1 MFCPISLVTLRG
13 GPTVAYD
20 SPAEDVRPIP
30 GFHLAI
36 AAPRSARPGSA
47 FIALAALFALIA
59 FAGSLEA
66 LHAAPPQSSR
76 AAASTSA
83 GENSNRLVK
92 PLVSP
97 GAASTAS
104 TSTAAPYRA
113 VLNQYCVVCH
123 NEQLHT
129 AGLVLSKLDVANVPE
144 GAETWEKVIG
154 KLRTGAM
161 PPVGMPRP
169 DKATY
174 DGLAAYLETALD
186 QAAVAKPN
194 PGRVAVHR
202 LNRAEYTNALRDLLA
217 VDVDVES
224 LLPVDD
230 SGYGFDNIA
239 NVLSVSPMLLVRYMS
254 AAGKVTR
261 LAIGDP
267 NVLPNLETYDLPYL
281 LPQDERMSE
290 DLPFGSR
297 GGVAIRHNFPLD
309 GEYLIKIRLQRAG
322 IEHDRQIIGLSEPHQ
337 LDVRVDGERIKL
349 FTVGGQPNHTEKS
362 QPSATDSQKKAFGY
376 DFRTDSSDANL
387 EVRFAAKAGE
397 RVVDVNFVNDSW
409 EREGVL
415 DSPLAEFRLLDKSSE
430 GRSDSPGTE
439 EDSPAVAQV
448 SISGPYN
455 PKGLSETSS
464 RRKIFICR
472 PANSADELACA
483 NKILSALA
491 RSAYRRPVAASDLQ
505 PLLNLYKVG
514 RKDGDFE
521 AGIAMALQRILVSP
535 EFLFRMERD
544 AASVVPG
551 TAYRVSDIELAS
563 RLSFLLWS
571 SIPDNQLLNLAAAG
585 KLKDPAV
592 LERQV
597 RRMLADPRSNA
608 LVTNFFGQWLYLRNM
623 PGVHPD
629 QDAFPEFDESLRA
642 AFEQE
647 TQLFL
652 ESNLR
657 EDRSVLDLLNADYT
671 FVNERLARFYG
682 IPDVYGS
689 HFRRVSLS
697 GHEERR
703 GLLGQG
709 SILTV
714 TSYANRTSPTIRG
727 KWLLTNVL
735 GTPPPPPPP
744 DVPSLKETP
753 PNGKVLT
760 MRERMEQHRSNA
772 ACAVCHA
779 QMDPLGFALEN
790 FDGVGEW
797 RATSEAG
804 SPVDASGVLPN
815 GLKFNGPAELRNVL
829 LSHPE
834 QFAKTVTERMLT
846 YALGRGVEYYD
857 QPAIRKITREAAPN
871 NYQWSSIIL
880 GIVNSVP
887 FQMRMTKPQEAPIV
901 RTAQSQNQAA
911 REPKP

>member
-1 MFCPISLVTLRG
+1 VT
-13 GPTVAYD
+13 YY
-20 SPAEDVRPIP
+20 SPAEDVRPNLRLFSAVAVP
-30 GFHLAI
+30 PASVAI
-36 AAPRSARPGSA
+36 VAL
-47 FIALAALFALIA
+47 LAAMF
-59 FAGSLEA
+59 GSTAVLKA
-66 LHAAPPQSSR
+66 TPPQSNGSVASV
-76 AAASTSA
+76 AASKSDKQPARPLAQHAAIPTRSAPSADASTS
-83 GENSNRLVK
+83 
-92 PLVSP
+92 
-97 GAASTAS
+97 
-104 TSTAAPYRA
+104 APYRA

-129 AGLVLSKLDVANVPE
+129 AGLVLSKMDVANVPE
-144 GAETWEKVIG
+144 GAETWEKVIA

-161 PPVGMPRP
+161 PPAGMPRP

-174 DGLAAYLETALD
+174 DAFATYLEASLD
-186 QAAVAKPN
+186 HAAAAKPN
-194 PGRVAVHR
+194 PGRLAIHR
-202 LNRAEYTNALRDLLA
+202 LNRAEYKNAVHDLLA
-217 VDVDVES
+217 TDIDVES

-239 NVLSVSPMLLVRYMS
+239 DVLSVSPVLLVRYMS
-254 AAGKVTR
+254 AAGKVSR
-261 LAIGDP
+261 SAIGDP
-267 NVLPNLETYDLPYL
+267 NILPNLETYDVPYL
-281 LPQDERMSE
+281 LTQDERMSE

-297 GGVAIRHNFPLD
+297 GGIAIRHNFPVD
-309 GEYLIKIRLQRAG
+309 GEYLIKVRLQRAG
-322 IEHDRQIIGLSEPHQ
+322 IEHDRQIIGLSDPHQ

-349 FTVGGQPNHTEKS
+349 FTVGEEQPRNSE
-362 QPSATDSQKKAFGY
+362 SAAGSNPTGKKKFGY
-376 DFRTDSSDANL
+376 DYRSSDNADAHL
-387 EVRFAAKAGE
+387 EVRFPAKAGT
-397 RVVDVNFVNDSW
+397 RLVGVNFLNDAW

-430 GRSDSPGTE
+430 GRSDSPGTK
-439 EDSPAVAQV
+439 EDPPAVSQV
-448 SISGPYN
+448 LISGPYN
-455 PKGLSETSS
+455 AKGLSETPS
-464 RRKIFICR
+464 RRKIFVCR
-472 PANSADELACA
+472 PANSTDELPCA
-483 NKILSALA
+483 SKILSTLA
-491 RSAYRRPVAASDLQ
+491 RNAYRRPVTAGDLQ

-521 AGIAMALQRILVSP
+521 TGVGMALQRILVSA
-535 EFLFRMERD
+535 EFLFRVEQD
-544 AASVVPG
+544 PPNVAPG
-551 TAYRVSDIELAS
+551 TAYRISDLELAS
-563 RLSFLLWS
+563 RLSFFLWS
-571 SIPDNQLLNLAAAG
+571 SIPDNQLLRLAAAG
-585 KLKDPAV
+585 KLKEPAV
-592 LERQV
+592 LEQQV
-597 RRMLADPRSNA
+597 RRMLADSRSNA
-608 LVTNFFGQWLYLRNM
+608 LVSNFFGQWLYLRNM

-629 QDAFPEFDESLRA
+629 QDAFPEFDENLRE

-682 IPDVYGS
+682 IPNIYGS
-689 HFRRVSLS
+689 HFRRVSLE

-790 FDGVGEW
+790 FNGVGEW
-797 RATSEAG
+797 RTISEA
-804 SPVDASGVLPN
+804 STPVDASGVLPN
-815 GLKFNGPAELRNVL
+815 GVKFNGPAELRKVL

-834 QFAKTVTERMLT
+834 QFANTVTDRLLT
-846 YALGRGVEYYD
+846 YAMGRGVEYYD
-857 QPAIRKITREAAPN
+857 QPAIRKITREAASN
-871 NYQWSSIIL
+871 NYRWSSL
-880 GIVNSVP
+880 VQGIVNSVP
-887 FQMRMTKPQEAPIV
+887 FQMRMSKSQELTTV
-901 RTAQSQNQAA
+901 RTAQSQNQAG
-911 REPKP
+911 RESKP

>member
-1 MFCPISLVTLRG
+1 M
-13 GPTVAYD
+13 AHD
-20 SPAEDVRPIP
+20 SPAEDVKPNLRLLPAVAVQKSRAST
-30 GFHLAI
+30 AI
-36 AAPRSARPGSA
+36 AAL
-47 FIALAALFALIA
+47 LAAMFFGGSPGALKA
-59 FAGSLEA
+59 A
-66 LHAAPPQSSR
+66 LPQSNGSG
-76 AAASTSA
+76 ASTSA
-83 GENSNRLVK
+83 SKNNKQLVK
-92 PLVSP
+92 PPAQHVAIAIPQRSP
-97 GAASTAS
+97 SPDASTV
-104 TSTAAPYRA
+104 APYRA

-123 NEQLHT
+123 NEQLRT
-129 AGLVLSKLDVANVPE
+129 AGLVLSKMDVANVPE
-144 GAETWEKVIG
+144 GAEVWEKVIG

-161 PPVGMPRP
+161 PPAGMPRP
-169 DKATY
+169 AKASY
-174 DGLAAYLETALD
+174 DAFATYLETALD

-194 PGRVAVHR
+194 PGRVAIHR
-202 LNRAEYTNALRDLLA
+202 LNRAEYRNSIHDLLA
-217 VDVDVES
+217 TDIDVES

-239 NVLSVSPMLLVRYMS
+239 DVLSVSPMLLVRYMS
-254 AAGKVTR
+254 AAGKVSR
-261 LAIGDP
+261 SAIGDP
-267 NVLPNLETYDLPYL
+267 TVLPNLETYDVPYL
-281 LPQDERMSE
+281 LTQDERMNE

-297 GGVAIRHNFPLD
+297 GGIAIRHNFPLD
-309 GEYLIKIRLQRAG
+309 GEYLIKVRLQRAG

-337 LDVRVDGERIKL
+337 LDVRLDGERIKL
-349 FTVGGQPNHTEKS
+349 FTVGGEQPQTSESTTGN
-362 QPSATDSQKKAFGY
+362 PPGKKKFGY
-376 DFRTDSSDANL
+376 DYRSADTADAHL
-387 EVRFAAKAGE
+387 EVRFAAKAGT
-397 RVVDVNFVNDSW
+397 RLVGVNFLNDAW

-430 GRSDSPGTE
+430 GRSDSPGTK
-439 EDSPAVAQV
+439 EDAPAVSQV

-455 PKGLSETSS
+455 AKGLGETPS
-464 RRKIFICR
+464 RRKIFVCR
-472 PANSADELACA
+472 PANSADELPCA
-483 NKILSALA
+483 RRILSGLA
-491 RSAYRRPVAASDLQ
+491 RNAYRRPVTEGDVQAMLS
-505 PLLNLYKVG
+505 LYNVG
-514 RKDGDFE
+514 RKEGNFE
-521 AGIAMALQRILVSP
+521 AGIRMALQRILVSP
-535 EFLFRMERD
+535 EFLFRTEHD
-544 AASVVPG
+544 PASVESG
-551 TAYRVSDIELAS
+551 TAYRISDLELAS
-563 RLSFLLWS
+563 RLSFFLWS

-592 LERQV
+592 LEQQV
-597 RRMLADPRSNA
+597 RRMLADSRSNA

-629 QDAFPEFDESLRA
+629 QDAFPEFDENLRA

-657 EDRSVLDLLNADYT
+657 EDRSVLDLLSADYT

-682 IPDVYGS
+682 IPNIYGS
-689 HFRRVSLS
+689 HFRRVSLE
-697 GHEERR
+697 GHDERR

-790 FDGVGEW
+790 FNGVGEW
-797 RATSEAG
+797 RTVSEAG
-804 SPVDASGVLPN
+804 TPVDASGVLPN
-815 GLKFNGPAELRNVL
+815 GIQFNGPAALRSVL

-834 QFAKTVTERMLT
+834 QFANTVTDRLLT

-857 QPAIRKITREAAPN
+857 QPAIRKITREAASN
-871 NYQWSSIIL
+871 NYRWSSLIL
-880 GIVNSVP
+880 GIVNSTP
-887 FQMRMTKPQEAPIV
+887 FQMRMSKPQEPATV
-901 RTAQSQNQAA
+901 RTAQSQNQAV
-911 REPKP
+911 RESKP

>member
-1 MFCPISLVTLRG
+1 M
-13 GPTVAYD
+13 AND
-20 SPAEDVRPIP
+20 SPAEDVRPSLKVLRAV
-30 GFHLAI
+30 FV
-36 AAPRSARPGSA
+36 
-47 FIALAALFALIA
+47 LAAMMFGVSAAVLN
-59 FAGSLEA
+59 
-66 LHAAPPQSSR
+66 AAPPQSN
-76 AAASTSA
+76 ASVASQ
-83 GENSNRLVK
+83 R
-92 PLVSP
+92 SP
-97 GAASTAS
+97 SPDV
-104 TSTAAPYRA
+104 STAAPYRA
-113 VLNQYCVVCH
+113 LLNQYCVVCH

-129 AGLVLSKLDVANVPE
+129 AGLVLSKLDVTNVPA

-174 DGLAAYLETALD
+174 DAFATYLETALD
-186 QAAVAKPN
+186 RAAITNPN
-194 PGRVAVHR
+194 PGRVAIHR
-202 LNRAEYTNALRDLLA
+202 LNRAEYRNAIRDLLA
-217 VDVDVES
+217 TDIDVES

-239 NVLSVSPMLLVRYMS
+239 DVLSVSPMLLVRYMS
-254 AAGKVTR
+254 AAGKVSR
-261 LAIGDP
+261 SAIGDA
-267 NVLPNLETYDLPYL
+267 NVLPNLETYDVPYL
-281 LPQDERMSE
+281 LAQDERMSE

-297 GGVAIRHNFPLD
+297 GGVAIHHNFPVD

-337 LDVRVDGERIKL
+337 LDIRVDGERIKL
-349 FTVGGQPNHTEKS
+349 FTVGGEQEKS
-362 QPSATDSQKKAFGY
+362 EGPNPSGKKKFGY
-376 DFRTDSSDANL
+376 DYRSADDADAHL
-387 EVRFAAKAGE
+387 EVRFPAKAGS
-397 RVVDVNFVNDSW
+397 RLVGVNFLNDAW

-430 GRSDSPGTE
+430 GRSDSPGTK
-439 EDSPAVAQV
+439 EDAPAVSQV
-448 SISGPYN
+448 SIGGPYN
-455 PKGLSETSS
+455 AKGLGETPS
-464 RRKIFICR
+464 RRKIFVCR
-472 PANSADELACA
+472 PAGSTDELPCA
-483 NKILSALA
+483 TKILSGLA
-491 RSAYRRPVAASDLQ
+491 RSAYRRPVTNADLQ
-505 PLLNLYKVG
+505 ALLSLYNIG
-514 RKDGDFE
+514 RKEGGFE
-521 AGIAMALQRILVSP
+521 AGIEMALQRILVSP
-535 EFLFRMERD
+535 EFLFRIEHD
-544 AASVVPG
+544 PVSVAPG
-551 TAYRVSDIELAS
+551 SAYRVSNLELAS
-563 RLSFLLWS
+563 RLSFFLWS

-585 KLKDPAV
+585 KLKEPAI
-592 LERQV
+592 LEQQV

-629 QDAFPEFDESLRA
+629 QDAFPEFDENLRE

-652 ESNLR
+652 ESNVR

-682 IPDVYGS
+682 IPNIYGS
-689 HFRRVSLS
+689 HFRRVSLE

-779 QMDPLGFALEN
+779 QMDPLGFAMEN
-790 FDGVGEW
+790 FNGVGEW
-797 RATSEAG
+797 RTTSEAG
-804 SPVDASGVLPN
+804 TPVDASGVLPN
-815 GLKFNGPAELRNVL
+815 GIKFNGPAELRKVL

-834 QFAKTVTERMLT
+834 QFANTVTDRLLT

-857 QPAIRKITREAAPN
+857 QPAIRKITREAASN
-871 NYQWSSIIL
+871 NYRWSSLIL
-880 GIVNSVP
+880 GIVNSTP
-887 FQMRMTKPQEAPIV
+887 FQMRMSKPQEPAAV
-901 RTAQSQNQAA
+901 RTALSQNSVAK
-911 REPKP
+911 ESKP